1 MLNFFYKGRMI
12 MADTAQ
18 KNMNNATK
26 VMTAATQALINFM
39 NSIAKILEDRGRY
52 APQREMA
59 RWIKNGGGILDYKI
73 QGRGISGMLENELKK
88 AEIIYFK
95 TSDGNLVIRNCD
107 LEKINDIN
115 RKCLVARSNYY
126 QEVGLDE
133 FENAIAD
140 SDIENKELFKVQ
152 GLSYVE
158 MECLKRKCNDI
169 SRGFMVGVKK
179 NEETGQYD
187 VAVYGK
193 KVCEY
198 NPERTDFCEAGL
210 AYAFSLYGP
219 NQETKM
225 QQILDDAEMDKTI
238 AGLRDKEGMH
248 YLVSDIDPSKYVMFS
263 KDTSTGALE
272 FEYCERRKNKE
283 GKWETEIKQRLDTN
297 DKDFDVELI
306 RCTDQIKNKVLLDND
321 TDFTA
326 FLNNSLEKTT
336 DRLNK
341 TKEQRAISNA
351 ESKFADKI
359 NVMIKN
365 RHFKDS
371 GNDELTSEQKFN
383 LYRKEV
389 KTIVENMKSGTTPF
403 GYEEADMNELKD
415 IFKDAGVD
423 IRDYDQAISAF
434 TDMNIETYIPEKK
447 TREEVD
453 KSAKRM
459 DEFIRKDNLET
470 SSRDER

>member
-1 MLNFFYKGRMI
+1 

-39 NSIAKILEDRGRY
+39 QAIAKILEDRGRY

-59 RWIKNGGGILDYKI
+59 KWIKNGGGILDYKI
-73 QGRGISGMLENELKK
+73 QGRGISGMFENELKK
-88 AEIIYFK
+88 AKVIYFK
-95 TSDGNLVIRNCD
+95 TSDGNLMIRNCD
-107 LEKINDIN
+107 LNKINDIN

-133 FENAIAD
+133 FEDAIAD
-140 SDIENKELFKVQ
+140 SDIEDKELFKIH
-152 GLSYVE
+152 GLSYIE

-238 AGLRDKEGMH
+238 AGLRNKEGMY

-263 KDTSTGALE
+263 KDSSKGALE
-272 FEYCERRKNKE
+272 FEYCERHKNKD
-283 GKWETEIKQRLDTN
+283 GKWETEIKQRLDTS
-297 DKDFDVELI
+297 DKDFDVELV

-336 DRLNK
+336 SRLEK
-341 TKEQRAISNA
+341 TREQRAISNA

-359 NVMIKN
+359 NVMIKTVN
-365 RHFKDS
+365 FKD
-371 GNDELTSEQKFN
+371 GNNKELSSEQKFN
-383 LYRKEV
+383 LYRNEV
-389 KTIVENMKSGTTPF
+389 KKIVQGIKTGQTPL
-403 GYEEADMNELKD
+403 GYEDTDMKELGD

-423 IRDYDQAISAF
+423 IREYDQAISAF

-447 TREEVD
+447 TKEEVKRSTD
-453 KSAKRM
+453 KM
-459 DEFIRKDNLET
+459 DEFIRKDRMEPT
-470 SSRDER
+470 GRRDER